1 MKNLNQFLKV
11 NGKIIVFLNKDGVY
25 WIALKPICQ
34 ALGVDYIEQ
43 FKDTKSD
50 SILGPALCK
59 HTMQLPGDQSR
70 SMVCLPEEYIYGW
83 IFSLKSKNPELI
95 HYKKECYHLLYQHF
109 HGTIT
114 QRQQLLNER
123 ESITTEMEQKR
134 ETLKENPEYVR
145 LNELQA
151 RNMRLE
157 KDLRKLDIK
166 LVNSQLTLFQ

>member
-1 MKNLNQFLKV
+1 MKNLNEFLKV

-25 WIALKPICQ
+25 WIALKPICE
-34 ALGVDYIEQ
+34 ALGVDFHEQ
-43 FKDTKSD
+43 NKDIKAD
-50 SILGPALCK
+50 PILGAEWCN
-59 HTMQLPGDQSR
+59 HTIQVPGQQAR
-70 SMVCLPEEYIYGW
+70 KYFCLPEEYIYGW
-83 IFSLKSKNPELI
+83 VFSLKSKSPELI
-95 HYKKECYHLLYQHF
+95 QYKKECYHLLFQHF
-109 HGTIT
+109 HGTLT

-123 ESITTEMEQKR
+123 EAISTEMEQKR